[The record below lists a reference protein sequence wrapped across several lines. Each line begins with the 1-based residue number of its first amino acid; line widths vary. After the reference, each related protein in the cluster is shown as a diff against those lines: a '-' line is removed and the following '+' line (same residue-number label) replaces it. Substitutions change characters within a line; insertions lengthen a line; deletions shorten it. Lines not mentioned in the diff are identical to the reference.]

1 MKKIVYKGLYAIVLN
16 LTNRFN
22 IRLLSVLKIFLGTT
36 LLVLMSSC
44 MKKEKEEEP
53 GPTCYLP
60 PPPQEI
66 VKPEPAQS
74 ASTSGAF

>member
-44 MKKEKEEEP
+44 LKQEKEEEP
-53 GPTCYLP
+53 EILCYDP
-60 PPPQEI
+60 ASQEI
-66 VKPEPAQS
+66 VKPEAAQS
-74 ASTSGAF
+74 ASTSIVH